1 MRGKSLVGLTD
12 RKCDGRPSR
21 RPFAKKNPKK
31 PQPSFSS
38 AAGSNPMTN
47 FQRIGATSNT
57 QVGVDFERAALRAL
71 EAAGAATT

>member
-1 MRGKSLVGLTD
+1 
-12 RKCDGRPSR
+12 
-21 RPFAKKNPKK
+21 
-31 PQPSFSS
+31 
-38 AAGSNPMTN
+38 MTN